1 MEKIT
6 ITEISEDKFGKPN
19 TQGQC
24 AKFWGVKL
32 ADGRSMTVWS
42 DELIKTI
49 RSNINVECEA
59 EIKTTNGFSNIRAFV
74 GNTTMT
80 SDNPPVFV
88 KTENMVTAKETKTMP
103 NPQRVGL
110 FIKLAVEMMIAS
122 PTEGKNI
129 EENLCENIQEI
140 KKLEEFT
147 IKLLE

>member
-19 TQGQC
+19 AQGQC

-42 DELIKTI
+42 DELIETI

-80 SDNPPVFV
+80 SNAPVF
-88 KTENMVTAKETKTMP
+88 TPDTQKETKTMP

-147 IKLLE
+147 IKLLG

>member
-6 ITEISEDKFGKPN
+6 ITEISEDKFAKPN
-19 TQGQC
+19 AQGQC

-80 SDNPPVFV
+80 SDNPVF
-88 KTENMVTAKETKTMP
+88 KEIPKFETKTMP

-110 FIKLAVEMMIAS
+110 FIKLAVEMMIAN
-122 PTEGKNI
+122 PTDEKNI
-129 EENLCENIQEI
+129 EEKLCENIQEI